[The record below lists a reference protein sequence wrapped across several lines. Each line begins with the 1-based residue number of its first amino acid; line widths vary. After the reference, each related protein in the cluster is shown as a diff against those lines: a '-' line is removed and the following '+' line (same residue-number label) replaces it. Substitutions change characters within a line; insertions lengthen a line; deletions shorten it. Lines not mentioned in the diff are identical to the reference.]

1 MSNVGGEKKL
11 DCHGIASNQAYSK
24 KKKPKTVQVVED
36 VDPL

>member
-1 MSNVGGEKKL
+1 MCNVGGKKKL

-24 KKKPKTVQVVED
+24 KKNPKTVQVVED